1 MDMKINKE
9 TLRREREL
17 RAWTQSHLAEVADL
31 SMRTVQRIERT
42 GDTSMESASALAAAL
57 NLELAVLMEAPA
69 LITPSAKNNGPTPV
83 KPRRYKLWSA
93 IALIG
98 SAVVALGWWSSAA
111 AEQVMVSLSIETP
124 GEIYSDMMLLDAIGK
139 EGEMKLENRFR
150 MVFNTNRQGEHL
162 LLTAKIYNFVENEY
176 RLFSHP
182 AMLVENQKPA
192 SMHIS
197 FPDGQRIN
205 LQLVADF

>member
-42 GDTSMESASALAAAL
+42 GDASMESAGALAAAL
-57 NLELAVLMEAPA
+57 NLELVVLIQPPVVADQP
-69 LITPSAKNNGPTPV
+69 IHAKPL
-83 KPRRYKLWSA
+83 RYKLWGA
-93 IALIG
+93 IGLLG
-98 SAVVALGWWSSAA
+98 STIVALGWWSNAV

-124 GEIYSDMMLLDAIGK
+124 DKVYSDMMLLNEIGK
-139 EGEMKLENRFR
+139 ESEIELDNQFR
-150 MVFNTNRQGEHL
+150 MVFNTQRQGEHL
-162 LLTAKIYNFVENEY
+162 LITTKIYNFVENEY
-176 RLFSHP
+176 RLFSNP
-182 AMLVENQKPA
+182 GMQVADREPA
-192 SMHIS
+192 SMIVT

-205 LQLVADF
+205 LQLEADF